1 MTKKQLKD
9 FIKQCLK
16 ESVAESSN
24 IIIPNGKT
32 SAGNEASKVLQNLID
47 NTNIP
52 PVYWEKV
59 KLHATELIKLIDDSQ
74 NPMIK

>member
-16 ESVAESSN
+16 ESVTESSS

-52 PVYWEKV
+52 PVYWGKV

>member
-9 FIKQCLK
+9 LIKQCLT
-16 ESVAESSN
+16 ENVTESSN

-32 SAGNEASKVLQNLID
+32 SAGNEASKVLQNLISS
-47 NTNIP
+47 TKIP
-52 PVYWEKV
+52 PVYWGKV

>member
-52 PVYWEKV
+52 PVYWGKV

>member
-16 ESVAESSN
+16 ESVTESSN

-32 SAGNEASKVLQNLID
+32 SAGNEASKVLQNLIY

>member
-16 ESVAESSN
+16 ESVTESSN

-32 SAGNEASKVLQNLID
+32 SVGNEASKVLQNLISS
-47 NTNIP
+47 TNIP
-52 PVYWEKV
+52 PVYWGKV
-59 KLHATELIKLIDDSQ
+59 KLYATELIKIIDDSQ

>member
-1 MTKKQLKD
+1 MTKKQLKN

-32 SAGNEASKVLQNLID
+32 SAGNEASKVLQNLIY

>member
-1 MTKKQLKD
+1 MTTKELKD
-9 FIKQCLK
+9 LIKECLL
-16 ESVAESSN
+16 ETITESSN
-24 IIIPNGKT
+24 VILPNGKT
-32 SAGNEASKVLQNLID
+32 SAGNEASKVLQNLIS

>member
-9 FIKQCLK
+9 LIKQCLT
-16 ESVAESSN
+16 ENVTESSN

-32 SAGNEASKVLQNLID
+32 SAGKEASKVLQNLISS
-47 NTNIP
+47 TKIP
-52 PVYWEKV
+52 PVYWGKV

>member
-24 IIIPNGKT
+24 IIIPNGET
-32 SAGNEASKVLQNLID
+32 SAGNEASKVLQNLIY

>member
-9 FIKQCLK
+9 LIKQCLT
-16 ESVAESSN
+16 ENVTESSN

-32 SAGNEASKVLQNLID
+32 SAGNEASKVLQNLISS
-47 NTNIP
+47 TKIP
-52 PVYWEKV
+52 PVYWGKV

-74 NPMIK
+74 NSMIK

>member
-32 SAGNEASKVLQNLID
+32 SAGNEASKVLQNLIY

>member
-32 SAGNEASKVLQNLID
+32 SAGNEASKVLQNLIY

-52 PVYWEKV
+52 PVYWGKV

>member
-16 ESVAESSN
+16 ESVTESSN